1 LIEHATILVID
12 DDEAVRRVL
21 RAILEDAGHR
31 VLEADNGRSG
41 IEHPEFD
48 SAHLVLTDLIMPE
61 QEGLETIR
69 RLRQNYPEKRII
81 AMSGA
86 YGSQFLDA
94 ARLLGA
100 HAVITKPIRAPELL
114 PLLNRV
120 LSGTQT

>member
-69 RLRQNYPEKRII
+69 RLRQNYPAKRII

-120 LSGTQT
+120 LSGTKT